1 MSDTGDNVRDTMDG
15 CSSQQQVNRFEP
27 FRSNDCATKMTFVAR
42 IDEASHVL
50 EWKVEVSEATK
61 ALMAPHYI
69 LLAAWKHVCVC
80 VRVCVCVISEACRLR
95 KMCWSSRYTNSVYTG
110 ILQSVYMYTGIGT
123 LVFSSSKQHQFPRTV
138 WPAVLSRT
146 RCLGLL
152 ARHS

>member
-80 VRVCVCVISEACRLR
+80 VCACVCVLSLRRAGFGKCVGRLDIQIQYIQVSY
-95 KMCWSSRYTNSVYTG
+95 KVCICTPVLVHSSSRLVSSISSLG
-110 ILQSVYMYTGIGT
+110 QSGLQ
-123 LVFSSSKQHQFPRTV
+123 FFP
-138 WPAVLSRT
+138 
-146 RCLGLL
+146 GLD
-152 ARHS
+152 A